1 MCLLLQHDKYYEIEK
16 QNGMIKIVVY
26 VNIKLKKRK
35 CVFIGNEKK
44 RANAPE
50 GKIRF
55 QCSKRDFGLMST
67 VLSFLQILQSIVS
80 NYSQAFL
87 ASFNLKAN
95 EFPNSS
101 CQYCIFYTIL
111 LFLKQ
116 TFKLKI
122 CDF

>member
-1 MCLLLQHDKYYEIEK
+1 
-16 QNGMIKIVVY
+16 MIKIVVY

-35 CVFIGNEKK
+35 CIFICNEEK
-44 RANAPE
+44 RASASE

-55 QCSKRDFGLMST
+55 QCSKRDFGLMCT

-80 NYSQAFL
+80 NYSQGFL
-87 ASFNLKAN
+87 ASFNLKAI

-101 CQYCIFYTIL
+101 CQYCVFYAIL
-111 LFLKQ
+111 LVLKQ